1 MKKAVFSDL
10 DGTLLNDNHR
20 FSRLT
25 KKTVNSIQK
34 KGIPFVVTTGRLA
47 NDAIRQA
54 RKLKVHKYDGYVLA
68 NNGASA
74 YSFKTNSFLWIMIFT
89 TAEIKTIFEFTYRK
103 YKVHFFSNN
112 STYVYEYGENS
123 YYWSK
128 IMRTKYKIIT
138 KVTDIT
144 EDITHASVIAH
155 HSLDDKAANELMT
168 KLRQLLPQ
176 LDITQYNNRVF
187 EIACKGISKGSALQ
201 FLSHHIGIDISQTYS
216 FGDSYNDLELIRQA
230 GVGIA
235 VGNAINDLK
244 TMANEVTLSNRENG
258 PAKYLQQFFLK
269 K

>member
-1 MKKAVFSDL
+1 M
-10 DGTLLNDNHR
+10 
-20 FSRLT
+20 
-25 KKTVNSIQK
+25 Q
-34 KGIPFVVTTGRLA
+34 
-47 NDAIRQA
+47 
-54 RKLKVHKYDGYVLA
+54 
-68 NNGASA
+68 
-74 YSFKTNSFLWIMIFT
+74 
-89 TAEIKTIFEFTYRK
+89 
-103 YKVHFFSNN
+103 
-112 STYVYEYGENS
+112 
-123 YYWSK
+123 
-128 IMRTKYKIIT
+128 TKYKIIT
-138 KVTDIT
+138 KVADIT

-155 HSLDDKAANELMT
+155 QSLDDKGASELMT

-201 FLSHHIGIDISQTYS
+201 FLSYHIGIDISQTYS

-235 VGNAINDLK
+235 VSNAIDELK

>member
-10 DGTLLNDNHR
+10 DGTLLKDNHR

-34 KGIPFVVTTGRLA
+34 KGISFVVTTGRLA

-74 YSFKTNSFLWIMIFT
+74 YSFKTNSFLWMMIFT
-89 TAEIKTIFEFTYRK
+89 TAEIKTIFDFTYRK

-138 KVTDIT
+138 KVADII

-155 HSLDDKAANELMT
+155 HSLDDRGASELMT

-176 LDITQYNNRVF
+176 LYITQYNNRVF

-201 FLSHHIGIDISQTYS
+201 FLSYHIGIDISQTYS

-235 VGNAINDLK
+235 VSNAIDELK